1 MMWTRPARALAY
13 IVVLWL
19 AVVAAGKG
27 ADAQIRAVLSDP
39 AAYDGQPL
47 SLTGT
52 ASQVDTRVSRR
63 GNAYYTFKLDDGS
76 GRVSVFSF
84 GQVPCPSPSRVTVAG
99 EFRHVKRVGS
109 HTFYD
114 QIDARR
120 VICR

>member
-1 MMWTRPARALAY
+1 MWTRWPARTCAFVVILALAL
-13 IVVLWL
+13 VV
-19 AVVAAGKG
+19 VCEG
-27 ADAQIRAVLSDP
+27 ADGSVKTILSDP
-39 AAYDGQPL
+39 GRFDGQAVTL
-47 SLTGT
+47 GGSVTQL
-52 ASQVDTRVSRR
+52 DTRVSKR

-84 GQVPCPSPSRVTVAG
+84 GQLPCPSPSRVTVAG

-120 VICR
+120 IVCR